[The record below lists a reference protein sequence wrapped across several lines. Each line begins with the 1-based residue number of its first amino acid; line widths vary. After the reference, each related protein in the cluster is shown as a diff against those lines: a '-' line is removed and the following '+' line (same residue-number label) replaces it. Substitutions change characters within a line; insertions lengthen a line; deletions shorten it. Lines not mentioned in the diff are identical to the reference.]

1 MSKCKFMIGNSSSGI
16 REAEI
21 YKIPVINIGTRQNG
35 RERNINVID
44 VVSMVEAILNYAIE
58 GMLLCGDLNSD
69 DSINISDV
77 VVLVNII
84 LGGGSSTDANSKK
97 TK

>member
-1 MSKCKFMIGNSSSGI
+1 MIGNSSSGI

-44 VVSMVEAILNYAIE
+44 VDY
-58 GMLLCGDLNSD
+58 
-69 DSINISDV
+69 
-77 VVLVNII
+77 
-84 LGGGSSTDANSKK
+84 KK
-97 TK
+97 THGPESTCSRQHKKLLDFLEQQDLKVLFPKIATELND